1 MSLKTSI
8 RTHTNGESTRKDINK
23 KVILCGWCNTLR
35 DHGGVIFIDLR
46 DHYGLTQIVFDP
58 KFNKQIHKLAESLR
72 REDYIIVSGIVKPRK
87 KGMINKNLKTGQVE
101 VFISDL
107 EIINKAKTPPIEID
121 DRIEAAEDIRLKYRF
136 LDLRRPKMQHH
147 FKFRHEVNQAT
158 REFLNKNH
166 FIEIETPLLVRAT
179 PEGARDYVVPSRV
192 NPGKFYALPQSPQ
205 LYKQILMISG
215 FDRYYQLARCLR
227 DEDLRQDRQPEHTQ
241 IDLEMS
247 CVTSEDIIDL
257 VENLYKDIFQK
268 ILKINLKKFPRLTY
282 KEAMDKYGTDKP
294 DLRFDLEL
302 INITD
307 IVKKSEFQVFKN
319 APLIKC
325 INVEKCK
332 FSRNEIDS
340 LIDFSIK
347 QGAKG
352 LAWMKYNGKSL
363 ESSIVKFFPEKI
375 QKEIIKKTKAKKDS
389 LLLFIADEEKIV
401 NSILSKLRIEI
412 AKKLNLITKEFKF
425 CWVTDFPLFS
435 WNEEENKWDAE
446 HHIFSMPT
454 KETIKYLEKNPPKVI
469 GDLFDIVLN
478 GTEIGSGSI
487 RINKPEL
494 QEKVMKVIG
503 ISKAEA
509 EEKFGFLLNAYKYS
523 SPQHGGM
530 GLGFDRLV
538 SLMLGFNDIR
548 EVIAFPKNKAAQ
560 CPMDSSPS
568 EVDEKQLKELHIKK
582 DIVK

>member
-1 MSLKTSI
+1 
-8 RTHTNGESTRKDINK
+8 
-23 KVILCGWCNTLR
+23 
-35 DHGGVIFIDLR
+35 
-46 DHYGLTQIVFDP
+46 
-58 KFNKQIHKLAESLR
+58 
-72 REDYIIVSGIVKPRK
+72 
-87 KGMINKNLKTGQVE
+87 MINKNLKTGQVE

-340 LIDFSIK
+340 LIAFRTEHIS
-347 QGAKG
+347 A
-352 LAWMKYNGKSL
+352 
-363 ESSIVKFFPEKI
+363 SS
-375 QKEIIKKTKAKKDS
+375 
-389 LLLFIADEEKIV
+389 
-401 NSILSKLRIEI
+401 
-412 AKKLNLITKEFKF
+412 
-425 CWVTDFPLFS
+425 
-435 WNEEENKWDAE
+435 
-446 HHIFSMPT
+446 
-454 KETIKYLEKNPPKVI
+454 
-469 GDLFDIVLN
+469 
-478 GTEIGSGSI
+478 
-487 RINKPEL
+487 
-494 QEKVMKVIG
+494 
-503 ISKAEA
+503 
-509 EEKFGFLLNAYKYS
+509 
-523 SPQHGGM
+523 
-530 GLGFDRLV
+530 
-538 SLMLGFNDIR
+538 
-548 EVIAFPKNKAAQ
+548 
-560 CPMDSSPS
+560 
-568 EVDEKQLKELHIKK
+568 
-582 DIVK
+582 